1 MKRQVHVVDIDELV
15 SESVYLKIMFANIWL
30 MIDYIF
36 WKLYRR
42 IAYVFMLLIN
52 FFVSFFPLWN
62 KKNQSTFIIELV
74 LTFQLSFIRLLP
86 AI

>member
-1 MKRQVHVVDIDELV
+1 MKRQIHVVDLDELV

-36 WKLYRR
+36 WKLYMR

-52 FFVSFFPLWN
+52 FFFLFFLFGIRRISQPL
-62 KKNQSTFIIELV
+62 
-74 LTFQLSFIRLLP
+74 LLNWF
-86 AI
+86 